1 MYTPRVVITSGE
13 PAGIGPDACV
23 LLAQSAWPADLVVAG
38 DAAVLEQTAAAL
50 EVPLRISRYD
60 PTLTASSHAA
70 GTMKVLHIPTAQPVQ
85 PGVLNSHNAAYV
97 LATLDR
103 ACDGCMNGEFAA
115 MVTAPVQKST
125 IMDAGYEF
133 TGHTEYLAVRT
144 RAALPVM
151 MLLSGE
157 LRVALVTT
165 HLPLADVPRAI
176 TRERLLATLRIVHHD
191 LERHFNIASPRISV
205 LGLNPHAGESGHL
218 GSEEITVI
226 APAIRDLQREGLH
239 VRGPLPA
246 DTAFAPQFLADADV
260 VVAMYHDQGL
270 PVIKHVGFGNA
281 VNVTLGLPILRT
293 SVDHGTAL
301 SLARTGQADVGSLRA
316 ALSLAVQLTGSGT
329 QPTRAATHPTRAG
342 T

>member
-1 MYTPRVVITSGE
+1 VYTPRVVITSGE

-23 LLAQSAWPADLVVAG
+23 LLAQSAWPADLIVAG
-38 DAAVLEQTAAAL
+38 DAAVLEQTATAL
-50 EVPLRISRYD
+50 KLPLRISRYD
-60 PTLTASSHAA
+60 PTLPTSSHTA
-70 GTMKVLHIPTAQPVQ
+70 GTMKVLHIPTAEPVQ
-85 PGVLNSHNAAYV
+85 AGVLNSHNAAYV
-97 LATLDR
+97 LAMLDR

-165 HLPLADVPRAI
+165 HLPLAEVPRAI

-191 LERHFNIASPRISV
+191 LERHFDIASPRISV

-226 APAIRDLQREGLH
+226 APAIRDLQREGLN

-316 ALSLAVQLTGSGT
+316 ALSLAVQLTGASSRPAGA
-329 QPTRAATHPTRAG
+329 PTRASS
-342 T
+342 

>member
-1 MYTPRVVITSGE
+1 
-13 PAGIGPDACV
+13 
-23 LLAQSAWPADLVVAG
+23 
-38 DAAVLEQTAAAL
+38 
-50 EVPLRISRYD
+50 
-60 PTLTASSHAA
+60 
-70 GTMKVLHIPTAQPVQ
+70 
-85 PGVLNSHNAAYV
+85 
-97 LATLDR
+97 
-103 ACDGCMNGEFAA
+103 
-115 MVTAPVQKST
+115 
-125 IMDAGYEF
+125 
-133 TGHTEYLAVRT
+133 
-144 RAALPVM
+144 

-191 LERHFNIASPRISV
+191 LERHFDIASPRISV
-205 LGLNPHAGESGHL
+205 LGLNPHAGESGHM
-218 GSEEITVI
+218 GREEITVI
-226 APAIRDLQREGLH
+226 APAIRDLQSEGLN

-316 ALSLAVQLTGSGT
+316 ALSLAVQLTGSNT
-329 QPTRAATHPTRAG
+329 QTTGASTRPTRASS
-342 T
+342 

>member
-1 MYTPRVVITSGE
+1 MYIPRVVITSGE

-23 LLAQSAWPADLVVAG
+23 LLAQTAWRADLIVAG
-38 DAAVLEQTAAAL
+38 DAVLLEETAAAL
-50 EVPLRISRYD
+50 KLPLRISRYE
-60 PTLTASSHAA
+60 PSLPPAPHVA
-70 GTMKVLHIPTAQPVQ
+70 GTMKVLHIPTAQPVK
-85 PGVLNSHNAAYV
+85 GGTLNADNAAYV
-97 LATLDR
+97 LAMLDR

-133 TGHTEYLAVRT
+133 TGHTEYLATRT

-165 HLPLADVPRAI
+165 HLALAEVPRAI

-191 LERHFNIASPRISV
+191 LERHFDIASPRISV

-218 GSEEITVI
+218 GREKIDVI
-226 APAIRDLQREGLH
+226 APAILDLQREGLN
-239 VRGPLPA
+239 VRGPIPA

-260 VVAMYHDQGL
+260 LVAMYHDQGL
-270 PVIKHVGFGNA
+270 PVVKHVGFGNA

-301 SLARTGQADVGSLRA
+301 SLARTGKADVGSLRA
-316 ALSLAVQLTGSGT
+316 ALSLAVQLTGAS
-329 QPTRAATHPTRAG
+329 THRAG
-342 T
+342 S

>member
-1 MYTPRVVITSGE
+1 MYLPRIIITSGE

-23 LLAQSAWPADLVVAG
+23 MLAQEAWPADLVVAG
-38 DAAVLEQTAAAL
+38 DANVLSATAAAL
-50 EVPLRISRYD
+50 HLPLSLVAYD
-60 PTLTASSHAA
+60 PTRSATHSARTLR
-70 GTMKVLHIPTAQPVQ
+70 VLHIPTGQPVTAGTLD
-85 PGVLNSHNAAYV
+85 PRNAAYV
-97 LATLDR
+97 LAMLDR

-125 IMDAGYEF
+125 IMDAGF
-133 TGHTEYLAVRT
+133 AFSGHTEYLANRT

-151 MLLSGE
+151 MLLSGD

-165 HLPLADVPRAI
+165 HLALSQVPAAI
-176 TRERLLATLRIVHHD
+176 TQDRLLATLRIVHMD
-191 LERHFNIASPRISV
+191 LERHFGLDRPRIVV

-218 GSEEITVI
+218 GHEEIDVI
-226 APAIRDLQREGLH
+226 EPVIRRLRDEGLD
-239 VRGPLPA
+239 VRGPIPA
-246 DTAFAPQFLADADV
+246 DTAFAPQFLGSADV

-301 SLARTGQADVGSLRA
+301 SLARTGKADVGSLRA
-316 ALSLAVQLTGSGT
+316 ALSLAITL
-329 QPTRAATHPTRAG
+329 AAVSSDHASS
-342 T
+342 